1 MPSRERIQRRR
12 RSEATHEPGRD
23 DDEEDRP
30 APPDLRLVPAA
41 LATWAAILCGL
52 LGGPAGGIA
61 AALGASTVVI
71 TVLLR
76 GRISARAAAPGS
88 IVLAAGGCAVV
99 AAVLVTGHAS
109 ALAAHPLRESAARG
123 AAAEVRVVLSDDP
136 RILRGPGGGGESG
149 SARAIALVP
158 AELVAATAGDGS
170 WTTGG
175 KVLLLAPAAT
185 WAGLLPGQE
194 VSAAG
199 LLAPAQRPDLTV
211 AVLRVRG
218 APQDI
223 GPPPWWQTI
232 AGGLRDGL
240 RDGSLATLPEGPAGL
255 LPGLAIGD
263 TRSQLP
269 EIEQDFR
276 TAGLAHLVAVS
287 GSNVTVVTGA
297 VLLLL
302 RGFRVDPRIAAAA
315 AMLAL
320 VGFVVLARPSPSVL
334 RAGVMG
340 AIVLLALAVGRARSA
355 LPALSAAVLGLL
367 LAGPA
372 LAVDAGFALS
382 VVATGA
388 LVLLAPGWS
397 AALRRRGVPP
407 GPAEALVVPVVAAF
421 ATAPLLAGLN
431 GRIGL
436 VTVVAN
442 LLAAPAVAPATVLGV
457 LGAVLSAVSADA
469 TRWCTWA
476 AGPFVRWLVLVGDRA
491 AAVPGAEVPW
501 PAGTAG
507 ALLLAGILL
516 ALLAMG
522 RVPRLRAVLIAL
534 LVGVLIVLVPT
545 RFVPPGWPPAGW
557 RVVAC
562 DVGQGDAL
570 VLATGVPGHVVLVDT
585 GPTDDAVDVCLDRLG
600 VRVIDLVVITHL
612 HADHDGGLGGALRG
626 RGVGGV
632 AVGPVR
638 EPASGM
644 RELARVADRS
654 GAPVVGLARGA
665 ELRWP
670 ELELRV
676 VGPVHPPSS
685 VDGEDGTAVNDG
697 SLVLHAAT
705 PAGSVLLTGDIEIAA
720 QDDLIASGGD
730 LRADVLKLPHHGSA
744 KFAPTLVDAVQPRA
758 ALVSSGNGN
767 TYGHPNPELVDRL
780 QRTGVMVARTDRSG
794 DLAVT
799 GTDPAELTVVAR
811 GDPRPAPGR
820 RTGRPMPRPDRVVPR
835 PDGAVRR
842 TGHPLP
848 RTGRPVPRGRRVRAG
863 GSAAL
868 RQRLADGHAG
878 GGHGGGR
885 ADLAGHGVQGLQAVT
900 GDHEDGLGVRVELP
914 GLEQLLRRGDGDPAR
929 GLGEHALGLGEQPD
943 AGDDLGVGD
952 VPERPAGASD
962 RVQDVRAVGR
972 VPDGEGAGDGVRL
985 LRLDHVVTGLER
997 GGDRRAAGGL
1007 GTEHG
1012 VRGRLDEPELAQLGE
1027 PLVDLRQLGPGG
1039 DRHDHLL
1046 RQPPAQLL
1054 GDLVTQ
1060 GLGTL
1065 GVVGADV
1072 DVHERPVLV
1081 LRGELGGQPVHV
1093 VVVAVHGEQRATVDR
1108 GGDDLRLLQGR
1119 RDQHDRVPA
1128 RPCRGRR
1135 DGIRQVPGGRAA
1147 QHREAELT
1155 GGGESDRD
1163 DPVLERVG
1171 GVAGVVLHP
1180 ELADAERPRQV
1191 VRLDQP
1197 GEAGLGV
1204 AVLLHGARHREQVA
1218 VAPDRLR
1225 AGFDR
1230 GPGHLREVVGHLERP
1245 ETPGAGELGGQ
1256 RHLVAALAT
1265 GECAGGA
1272 QVVGRGRFG
1281 RSSESHEISSSVP
1294 PGRRGGIGTVFV
1306 DVLPRGH
1313 AQAGGSS
1320 CDAGC
1325 RGFNGPFPLPLW
1337 MSHIRLSPAGDRP
1350 GAENATRRGVHLAS
1364 RSARTGMRLTG
1375 RRGSGPR

>member
-1 MPSRERIQRRR
+1 MHSRQSSGAGRRTNPRPGPR
-12 RSEATHEPGRD
+12 RDRAPGTVGTVG
-23 DDEEDRP
+23 EDRP

-41 LATWAAILCGL
+41 LATWGAVLCGL
-52 LGGPAGGIA
+52 LGGTAGGIA
-61 AALGASTVVI
+61 AALTAATVVL

-76 GRISARAAAPGS
+76 ARISARAAAPGS

-109 ALAAHPLRESAARG
+109 ALAAHPLRGPAERG
-123 AAAEVRVVLSDDP
+123 AAAEVRVVLGDDP
-136 RILRGPGGGGESG
+136 RILRGPGGGDESG

-175 KVLLLAPAAT
+175 QVLLLAPADT
-185 WAGLLPGQE
+185 WAGLLPGQA
-194 VSAAG
+194 VTASG

-218 APQDI
+218 APQDV
-223 GPPPWWQTI
+223 GPPPWWQTV

-240 RDGSLATLPEGPAGL
+240 RDGSLAALPEAPAGL

-263 TRSQLP
+263 TRSQLA
-269 EIEQDFR
+269 ETEQDFR

-287 GSNVTVVTGA
+287 GANVTVVTGA

-302 RGFRVDPRIAAAA
+302 RAFRVDPRIAAAA

-367 LAGPA
+367 LADPA
-372 LAVDAGFALS
+372 LAVAAGFALS
-382 VVATGA
+382 VAATGA
-388 LVLLAPGWS
+388 LVLLAPRWS
-397 AALRRRGVPP
+397 ATLRRRGVPP

-469 TRWCTWA
+469 TWLCARL
-476 AGPFVRWLVLVGDRA
+476 AGPFVQWLVLVGDRA
-491 AAVPGAEVPW
+491 AAVPGAEVPG

-507 ALLLAGILL
+507 ALLLAGMLL

-522 RVPRLRAVLIAL
+522 RVPRLRAAL
-534 LVGVLIVLVPT
+534 VAALVGALIVLVPT

-557 RVVAC
+557 RVIAC

-570 VLATGVPGHVVLVDT
+570 VLATGVTGHAVLVDT

-612 HADHDGGLGGALRG
+612 HADHHGGLAGALRG
-626 RGVGGV
+626 RGAGGV

-638 EPASGM
+638 EPASAM
-644 RELARVADRS
+644 RELVRVAGRA
-654 GAPVVGLARGA
+654 GVPVVALARGG

-670 ELELRV
+670 ELRV
-676 VGPVHPPSS
+676 RVIGPVRPPGS
-685 VDGEDGTAVNDG
+685 VDGDDGTAVNDG
-697 SLVLHAAT
+697 SLVLHAVT
-705 PAGSVLLTGDIEIAA
+705 PAGSVLLTGDIELAA
-720 QDDLIASGGD
+720 QDDLIASGSD
-730 LRADVLKLPHHGSA
+730 LRADVLKMPHHGSG
-744 KFAPTLVDAVQPRA
+744 KVVPGLLDAVRPRA

-767 TYGHPNPELVDRL
+767 SYGHPNPELVDRML
-780 QRTGVMVARTDRSG
+780 RAGIVVARTDRSG

-799 GTDPAELTVVAR
+799 GADPAELTVVVR
-811 GDPRPAPGR
+811 GGPRPAPG
-820 RTGRPMPRPDRVVPR
+820 G
-835 PDGAVRR
+835 
-842 TGHPLP
+842 
-848 RTGRPVPRGRRVRAG
+848 RGRRPPGTGGPDRS

-868 RQRLADGHAG
+868 RQRLAHGRAG
-878 GGHGGGR
+878 GRHGGRR
-885 ADLAGHGVQGLQAVT
+885 ADLTGHRVEGLQPVT
-900 GDHEDGLGVRVELP
+900 GDHQDGLGVRVQLA
-914 GLEQLLRRGDGDPAR
+914 GLEQLPGGGDGDPAR
-929 GLGEHALGLGEQPD
+929 GLGEHTLGLGEQPD
-943 AGDDLGVGD
+943 ARDDLGVGD
-952 VPERPAGASD
+952 VRERAAGAPD
-962 RVQDVRAVGR
+962 GVQDVRAVGR
-972 VPDGEGAGDGVRL
+972 VPDRERPGDGVRL
-985 LRLDHVVTGLER
+985 LRLDHVVAGLER

-1007 GTEHG
+1007 RPEHG
-1012 VRGRLDEPELAQLGE
+1012 VRGRLDQAEAAQLGE
-1027 PLVDLRQLGPGG
+1027 PLVDLGELRSGG
-1039 DRHDHLL
+1039 DRDDHLL
-1046 RQPPAQLL
+1046 REPPAQLL
-1054 GDLVTQ
+1054 GDLVAQ
-1060 GLGTL
+1060 GLGAL
-1065 GVVGADV
+1065 GVVRADV

-1081 LRGELGGQPVHV
+1081 LRCELGGQPVHV
-1093 VVVAVHGEQRATVDR
+1093 VVVAVHGEQRAAVHG
-1108 GGDDLRLLQGR
+1108 GGDDLRLLQGG
-1119 RDQHDRVPA
+1119 RDEHDRVPA
-1128 RPCRGRR
+1128 RTGRGGR
-1135 DGIRQVPGGRAA
+1135 DGVRQVPGGRAA
-1147 QHREAELT
+1147 QHREAELA
-1155 GGGESDRD
+1155 GRGEGHRD

-1180 ELADAERPRQV
+1180 QLPDAERPGQV

-1204 AVLLHGARHREQVA
+1204 AVLLHGARHRQQVL

-1225 AGFDR
+1225 SGLDR
-1230 GPGHLREVVGHLERP
+1230 RPGHLREVVGHLERP

-1256 RHLVAALAT
+1256 RHLVAALPA
-1265 GECAGGA
+1265 GERAGRA
-1272 QVVGRGRFG
+1272 EVVGGGRFG

-1294 PGRRGGIGTVFV
+1294 PGRRVGIGTVFV

-1337 MSHIRLSPAGDRP
+1337 MSHMRLWPAEDPPGD
-1350 GAENATRRGVHLAS
+1350 ENATRRGAPLAS
-1364 RSARTGMRLTG
+1364 RTVPMGTRLTG
-1375 RRGSGPR
+1375 CRGSGPR